1 MTVASDDEA
10 QNQVEPVS
18 DGSGDLIVGTIRPPG
33 WIARIPTLAWFF
45 AGLAALD
52 AGYRIW
58 RQLPIR
64 LDDSSPSNLLFLS
77 SSIVAGAAT
86 ALLPAAVL
94 VGRRSAGRAEL
105 WLFQGAV
112 ALAIAEQLGLFG
124 REVVQAVAGQPSLGV
139 DEPTGLSD
147 YLVRE
152 LVVQVPRLVLQA
164 FGLAKIGL
172 GLGAIPA
179 AGRSLGRVVF
189 AALAGSLAV
198 AVVGIV
204 LTIEVFRAQSPDDT
218 LLLAYDLLIVGLGV
232 AVLALWA
239 WVASIAARRVGRPW
253 GWILLGALMIV
264 LGRAVA
270 DLGLLLAFS
279 QAASGDNA
287 NTIITSFGLVSAG
300 LSALGAVLLVFG
312 FGWGIEP
319 VDEADLEPPST
330 DPAPADPIA
339 GSAGV

>member
-1 MTVASDDEA
+1 MASDDEA

-45 AGLAALD
+45 VGLAALD

-58 RQLPIR
+58 RQLPIG
-64 LDDSSPSNLLFLS
+64 LDDSSPSNLLFLA

-94 VGRRSAGRAEL
+94 VGRRSAGRAES
-105 WLFQGAV
+105 WLFQGAI
-112 ALAIAEQLGLFG
+112 ALAIAELLGLFG

-139 DEPTGLSD
+139 DEPAGLSD

-152 LVVQVPRLVLQA
+152 LVVRIPWLVLQA

-179 AGRSLGRVVF
+179 VSRSLGRIVF

-239 WVASIAARRVGRPW
+239 WVTSIAARRVGRPW